1 MRVSYSY
8 TIGIPTQP
16 RVHAPSVGILAQSFM
31 SAVMFW
37 NHAETTMKQIV
48 QLLLGQSAMS
58 LAVAAEM
65 GNIALT
71 NAVLV
76 ASRMPEM
83 EDLSDHLR
91 HFCEGYDRL
100 RGYRNFYVHAIYA
113 TTVHEGQ
120 TAIQALA
127 FDGKSQIRMFNP
139 IITAGDLRNYI
150 SSVHKLIGYGS
161 AIQLELGADGEG
173 LEKMISS
180 YGAQLVKPD
189 WPPRVDKVP
198 QYLQAQTGVADA
210 ADEA

>member
-1 MRVSYSY
+1 
-8 TIGIPTQP
+8 
-16 RVHAPSVGILAQSFM
+16 
-31 SAVMFW
+31 MFW
-37 NHAETTMKQIV
+37 NHAESTMKQIV

-71 NAVLV
+71 NAVQV

-83 EDLSDHLR
+83 DGLSEHLR

-113 TTVHEGQ
+113 TVVQDGQ

-127 FDGKSQIRMFNP
+127 FDGKSQIRLFNP
-139 IITAGDLRNYI
+139 VITAADLGQYI
-150 SSVHKLIGYGS
+150 SAVHRLIGYGA
-161 AIQLELGADGEG
+161 AIQRELGADGSG
-173 LEKMISS
+173 LESMIES
-180 YGAQLVKPD
+180 YGAKLEKPE

-198 QYLQAQTGVADA
+198 QYLQARTGAVDP